1 MPDRALLL
9 GAEWRLGTSAVFPE
23 SRITPMLCENT
34 TPPRV
39 TTHGAAKLHNSRAQV
54 IRKFISPCKIISVPS
69 QTVSSDIHRSATAA
83 PNRRRFQPSS
93 MVVLCKYTPLDVS
106 DLPAQVLALL
116 RLRFAQGTLKRPPA
130 LLQLGWLVHSV
141 PIVLKVMQCDR
152 LKWARFE

>member
-1 MPDRALLL
+1 
-9 GAEWRLGTSAVFPE
+9 
-23 SRITPMLCENT
+23 
-34 TPPRV
+34 
-39 TTHGAAKLHNSRAQV
+39 
-54 IRKFISPCKIISVPS
+54 
-69 QTVSSDIHRSATAA
+69 
-83 PNRRRFQPSS
+83 

-152 LKWARFE
+152 LKRMKAYLEARVSVIRTSCARSA